1 MTDRYIRFDDSFRT
15 EEFIYYLDL
24 SGRRWVKNVKVRN
37 SGESLGQLDVYI
49 VTPTGT
55 QMRSIK
61 ELTEYIGANGYFD
74 IDPMIVNFE
83 KPDSM
88 LPSQPTDTEPRI
100 LHKNTLGKI
109 HIQSRKTRQNATKCL
124 QCRISKIAA
133 FIRFIES
140 RGQEIPKYMFRRSVR
155 RGQKR
160 SYNNNTIKVE
170 NSKHLV
176 DEKIEKTQRTSPI
189 KMQFKVE
196 PEEEI
201 DEFDIPELEE
211 IPSEEPEE
219 CDIPERVVPKEE
231 EEEIEEDDIPELDD

>member
-1 MTDRYIRFDDSFRT
+1 MTDRYIRFDDSFGT
-15 EEFIYYLDL
+15 EEFTYYFDL

-37 SGESLGQLDVYI
+37 SGESLGHLDVYI
-49 VTPTGT
+49 ITPNGT
-55 QMRSIK
+55 KMRSIK

-74 IDPMIVNFE
+74 IDPMVVNFE

-88 LPSQPTDTEPRI
+88 LPSQPTDTEPQI
-100 LHKNTLGKI
+100 LHKNTLGK
-109 HIQSRKTRQNATKCL
+109 IQSRKTRQNATK
-124 QCRISKIAA
+124 CRISKIAA

-140 RGQEIPKYMFRRSVR
+140 RGKEMPKYMFRKSVR

-170 NSKHLV
+170 NSKHLM

-231 EEEIEEDDIPELDD
+231 EEEEEVEEDDIPELDN